1 MGQTEK
7 KVVHWVNHDLFDHIE
22 VGEAREL
29 AVVGRM
35 LLDEVLASSGCAEL
49 TILIAKSTMLLACLL
64 TKHCNTQA
72 DK

>member
-35 LLDEVLASSGCAEL
+35 LLDEVLVSSGCAEL
-49 TILIAKSTMLLACLL
+49 TVVITESTMLLTGLAMEY
-64 TKHCNTQA
+64 CNT
-72 DK
+72 